1 MIKLGNQR
9 KDLRPIDLLLRQMN
23 QQSLRDKERDIE
35 DKIDKQYEML
45 RDGRRQEMI
54 KRTKMSEIKNES
66 SNVVLPLHLEKPNN
80 IKQDLNK
87 IKTKSNT
94 LTKIDKPLPAK
105 HLIKP
110 YPQKITSDYKID
122 AEKNK
127 IIKNPIVSKLEQ
139 DLKKKEKIDARTSST
154 AYKLGQ
160 QMKEREK
167 KMMENQHRNII
178 RMGFDI
184 DDKAPIS
191 ATM

>member
-66 SNVVLPLHLEKPNN
+66 SNVVLPLH
-80 IKQDLNK
+80 LNK

-184 DDKAPIS
+184 DESAPIS

>member
-23 QQSLRDKERDIE
+23 QQSLRDKEKDIE

-54 KRTKMSEIKNES
+54 KRTKMSEIKNEK
-66 SNVVLPLHLEKPNN
+66 SNVVLPLHLKKP
-80 IKQDLNK
+80 
-87 IKTKSNT
+87 NT

-122 AEKNK
+122 VEKNK
-127 IIKNPIVSKLEQ
+127 LIKNPIVSKLEQ

-178 RMGFDI
+178 RMGFDV
-184 DDKAPIS
+184 DESAPIS